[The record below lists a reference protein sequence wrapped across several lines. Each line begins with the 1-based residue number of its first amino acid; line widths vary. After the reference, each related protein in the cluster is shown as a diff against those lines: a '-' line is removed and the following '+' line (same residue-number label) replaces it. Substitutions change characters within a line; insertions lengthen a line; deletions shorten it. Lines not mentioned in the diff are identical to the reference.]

1 MTKRELSTL
10 RKICD
15 SIRAKDDVYE
25 TVKVVNGHE
34 IKRLKGSSGFYHVN
48 VKENDGKG
56 SREFHTFRSVKAAEE
71 FIKTAL
77 RDSLSVIGK
86 PINQFK
92 GRKGVYTVLK
102 VKENGAEKF
111 LVTSEDVSKPGFS
124 PAGTVENTLAE
135 AIKTAKRYAASDS
148 TRDGKEKQ
156 IARGIG
162 WEVYYHDGR
171 YYVDYFNGKPIGGHK
186 TLQGAKEE
194 LYYAGKIPSKT
205 AELKSDYTKDAET
218 HYLINGKVFRT
229 QEEAEGYEK
238 LYRKKTGVFLA
249 IERTNRAVTHT
260 FDKNAKDAISPDQPD
275 VIKVTTRYPDYIDF
289 IIGSDKQNLYRY
301 EKATGKMRKILG
313 VGKGNFG
320 NAIRG
325 IDRKK
330 VESVAKIVF
339 ERKLPFAVI
348 A

>member
-1 MTKRELSTL
+1 MTKNDLAKL

-148 TRDGKEKQ
+148 IRDGKVKQ

-171 YYVDYFNGKPIGGHK
+171 YYVDFFKGKPIGGHK

-205 AELKSDYTKDAET
+205 AEL
-218 HYLINGKVFRT
+218 G
-229 QEEAEGYEK
+229 
-238 LYRKKTGVFLA
+238 
-249 IERTNRAVTHT
+249 
-260 FDKNAKDAISPDQPD
+260 
-275 VIKVTTRYPDYIDF
+275 
-289 IIGSDKQNLYRY
+289 
-301 EKATGKMRKILG
+301 
-313 VGKGNFG
+313 
-320 NAIRG
+320 
-325 IDRKK
+325 
-330 VESVAKIVF
+330 
-339 ERKLPFAVI
+339 
-348 A
+348 